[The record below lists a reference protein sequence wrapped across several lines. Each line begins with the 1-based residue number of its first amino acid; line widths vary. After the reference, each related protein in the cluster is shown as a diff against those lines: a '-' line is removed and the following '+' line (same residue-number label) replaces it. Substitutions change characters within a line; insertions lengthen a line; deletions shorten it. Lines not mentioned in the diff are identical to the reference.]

1 MGLSNS
7 SQSRKTY
14 VSIVGGRFAIKAKE
28 GDEGAVSRKN
38 KNGDLVWEKVY
49 DTLTGIISS
58 VSVEKNDFLKA
69 FQYVVEINDVGDVY
83 TVNIPVESRYGDSFA
98 AKLPNLEQDGLYTLF
113 PYEYQADGKKNIGIA
128 IYEGPEVVKGQGIK
142 PYNTKDTPNG
152 MPVPKRQLEDDE
164 YKAYKIAQRKFF
176 RDQVGSW
183 GAKPVD
189 TSNVKQA
196 EEDDLPF

>member
-14 VSIVGGRFAIKAKE
+14 VSIIGGRFAIKAKE
-28 GDEGAVSRKN
+28 GEEGAVKRKN
-38 KNGDLVWEKVY
+38 KNGDEVWEKVY
-49 DTLTGIISS
+49 DSLSGIISS

-69 FQYVVEINDVGDVY
+69 FQYVVEVNDVGDVY
-83 TVNIPVESRYGDSFA
+83 TVNIPADSRYGDSFA
-98 AKLPNLEQDGLYTLF
+98 AKLMNLTKNGLYTMF
-113 PYEYQADGKKNIGIA
+113 PYDYQADGKKNIGIA

-142 PYNTKDTPNG
+142 PFNSREVPNG

-176 RDQVGSW
+176 REQVASW
-183 GAKPVD
+183 GAT
-189 TSNVKQA
+189 TSVSNTNQTK
-196 EEDDLPF
+196 EDDDLPF